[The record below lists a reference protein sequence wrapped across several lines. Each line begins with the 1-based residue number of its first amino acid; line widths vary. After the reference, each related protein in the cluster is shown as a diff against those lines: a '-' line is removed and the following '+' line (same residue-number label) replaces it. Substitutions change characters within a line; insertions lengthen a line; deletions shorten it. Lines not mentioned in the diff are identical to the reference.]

1 MKRSE
6 MTVAEAKRLVA
17 EMFANG
23 KNPMEQFG
31 ITWEE
36 AESSERNNPSLTLKC
51 TEEPQKRYAYC

>member
-1 MKRSE
+1 MKKTE
-6 MTVAEAKRLVA
+6 MTVAEARRLVA

-36 AESSERNNPSLTLKC
+36 AETIERNNPDLTLKC
-51 TEEPQKRYAYC
+51 HEEPLKRYAYC

>member
-1 MKRSE
+1 

-36 AESSERNNPSLTLKC
+36 AETIERNNPGLTLKC
-51 TEEPQKRYAYC
+51 PEEPLKRYAY

>member
-1 MKRSE
+1 MKKTE

-36 AESSERNNPSLTLKC
+36 AESIERNNPGLTLKC
-51 TEEPQKRYAYC
+51 PEEPLRLYAY

>member
-6 MTVAEAKRLVA
+6 MTVAEAERLVA

-36 AESSERNNPSLTLKC
+36 AESIERNNPGSTLKC
-51 TEEPQKRYAYC
+51 TEEPQKR